1 MVEQIKH
8 ITDLSPLHWAL
19 AYTGLIVHI
28 LMKIGNMKGSLLNN
42 FSRKFIMSSIASFL
56 LIPAILLIC
65 TDTGMKELLPINYLT
80 AFLAGYQT
88 QSLMANVLSLKRIRT
103 DEPNNDEDRGY
114 TPL

>member
-8 ITDLSPLHWAL
+8 IVDLTPLHWFLSYIGL
-19 AYTGLIVHI
+19 AVHVI
-28 LMKIGNMKGSLLNN
+28 MKMANMRGTIKSNLN
-42 FSRKFIMSSIASFL
+42 RKFVLTTVASFL

-88 QSLMANVLSLKRIRT
+88 QSLMNNLLSLRKGDNIQ
-103 DEPNNDEDRGY
+103 D
-114 TPL
+114 

>member
-28 LMKIGNMKGSLLNN
+28 LLKVGNQTGAMSSILT
-42 FSRKFIMSSIASFL
+42 RKFIVTNLASLL
-56 LIPAILLIC
+56 LIPALLLIC

-88 QSLMANVLSLKRIRT
+88 QSLMNNVLSFKKQTL
-103 DEPNNDEDRGY
+103 DESNEA
-114 TPL
+114 

>member
-8 ITDLSPLHWAL
+8 ITDLTSLHWAL
-19 AYTGLIVHI
+19 AYTGLFVHL
-28 LMKIGNMKGSLLNN
+28 LMKIGNMKGSIWIN
-42 FSRKFIMSSIASFL
+42 FSRKFVTSTIASFL

-88 QSLMANVLSLKRIRT
+88 QSLMANIVSLKKIKV
-103 DEPNNDEDRGY
+103 DESE
-114 TPL
+114 

>member
-8 ITDLSPLHWAL
+8 ISDLTPLHWAL
-19 AYTGLIVHI
+19 AYTGLLVHI
-28 LMKIGNMKGSLLNN
+28 LMKIGNMRGLLKDS
-42 FSRKFIMSSIASFL
+42 FTRKFITTTIASFL

-88 QSLMANVLSLKRIRT
+88 QSLMGNFLSLRKIS
-103 DEPNNDEDRGY
+103 NNESK
-114 TPL
+114 

>member
-8 ITDLSPLHWAL
+8 IADLTSLHWAL
-19 AYTGLIVHI
+19 AYTGLLVHL
-28 LMKIGNMKGSLLNN
+28 LMKIGNMKGSIWIS
-42 FSRKFIMSSIASFL
+42 FSRKFITSTIASFL

-88 QSLMANVLSLKRIRT
+88 QSLMANIVSLKKLKT
-103 DEPNNDEDRGY
+103 DESD
-114 TPL
+114 LS

>member
-8 ITDLSPLHWAL
+8 ITDLTSMHWAL
-19 AYTGLIVHI
+19 AYTGLMVH
-28 LMKIGNMKGSLLNN
+28 LLLKVGNMKGKLWTN
-42 FSRKFIMSSIASFL
+42 FTRKFITSTISSFL

-88 QSLMANVLSLKRIRT
+88 QSLMANIISLRKPTT
-103 DEPNNDEDRGY
+103 DESNES
-114 TPL
+114 

>member
-8 ITDLSPLHWAL
+8 IADLTPLHWAL
-19 AYTGLIVHI
+19 AYTGLVVHL
-28 LMKIGNMKGSLLNN
+28 LMKIGNMKGKIWVN
-42 FSRKFIMSSIASFL
+42 FSRKFVTSTLASFL

-88 QSLMANVLSLKRIRT
+88 QSLMANIVSLKKLRA
-103 DEPNNDEDRGY
+103 DESDES
-114 TPL
+114 